1 MILNFQNLA
10 CKKDVTKIRLIL
22 PIQRKL
28 YDKISLID
36 HQPLKGGIIS
46 EGIFNLVPSSKSQTK
61 SLSLHFQPISK
72 KLRDS
77 DLVWFF
83 QVPLRMEPNLRYIA
97 SKIIPPIISL
107 QFF

>member
-1 MILNFQNLA
+1 MDISILSHPQKFKPNQGPY
-10 CKKDVTKIRLIL
+10 T
-22 PIQRKL
+22 
-28 YDKISLID
+28 
-36 HQPLKGGIIS
+36 
-46 EGIFNLVPSSKSQTK
+46 
-61 SLSLHFQPISK
+61 FQPISK

-83 QVPLRMEPNLRYIA
+83 QVSLSMEPNLRYIA